1 MASASVSSLGVGS
14 NLDLAGILD
23 KLMAAEQQP
32 MTKLTA
38 KIASTNTKITTFGLL
53 QSKLSTLQSSAE
65 KLSSAYN
72 LNAQSA
78 TSGDEKIAT
87 ATAAFNASA
96 GSYSLNVSQ
105 LASAQKSFSNAFSSS
120 TTFGQG
126 SLTFSFA
133 SGDKTIDLSDQSSY
147 TLSELRGKIND
158 ANIGVTATI
167 VNGSSGQ
174 RLILTGNETG
184 ANTAFTLSA
193 TNGTTGG
200 SSQNLSAVA
209 SFDTTTSGLARS
221 SAQDAQFTLD
231 GVAATSS
238 TNSVSEA
245 VTGLSINLVA
255 TGATTLT
262 VANDS
267 TAITK
272 AVQSFVD
279 DYNAYVSLVKENS
292 SYDSTTKK
300 ADPLNG
306 ESAIRSVQTAL
317 TKARTTVPGELSS
330 ATFKTLGS
338 LGVSVGDDGTLSL
351 DESTLST
358 ALATS
363 STEVVKTLNAYGT
376 AFSTTLS
383 GIVDSSGV
391 VGKRID
397 SLNHLIDVYN
407 DNKDTLQVRLDN
419 IEKRYKAQFT
429 ALDTLMS
436 SLNTTSSYLTQQ
448 LAALSSSN

>member
-1 MASASVSSLGVGS
+1 MATASVSSLGVGS

-53 QSKLSTLQSSAE
+53 QSKLSTLQSSAD

-78 TSGDEKIAT
+78 SSGDEKIAT

-96 GSYSLNVSQ
+96 GNYSLSVSQ

-120 TTFGQG
+120 TSFGQG
-126 SLTFSFA
+126 SLTFTF
-133 SGDKTIDLSDQSSY
+133 GDGTTQSVDLSDQSSY
-147 TLSELRGKIND
+147 TLSDLRGKIND

-167 VNGSSGQ
+167 VNGSDGQ

-184 ANTAFTLSA
+184 ANAGFTLSA

-245 VTGLSINLVA
+245 ITGLSINLVA

-338 LGVSVGDDGTLSL
+338 LGISVGDDGTLSL
-351 DESTLST
+351 DESKLST

-376 AFSTTLS
+376 AFSDTLS

-448 LAALSSSN
+448 LAALSSG